1 MGIIFKICALFLPFL
16 HCTIS
21 YLTLRPADTGEG
33 FLQANIIQGM
43 AAKNCWSVK
52 SVVQYNDTF

>member
-1 MGIIFKICALFLPFL
+1 MGIIFKMCVLFLPFL

-21 YLTLRPADTGEG
+21 YLILSPADTGEG
-33 FLQANIIQGM
+33 FIQVNIIQDM
-43 AAKNCWSVK
+43 AVEKSLSVK